1 MSFSLFFSTPKK
13 DEKENFDNNKKRNQK
28 LTVIFFSTPFLSLH
42 LPSPNQKTNK
52 NSSTSQDLSDEFP
65 QDYRNW
71 ASVLSQVLLK
81 KEGSLGTAA
90 KVLQRVMLA
99 THGHLSKVANGE
111 EFFPRFHLQ
120 DPVLSADAGAAIGGA
135 TSGLPPL
142 PKVEGTMFAS
152 GATFF
157 NYAPCVLSESYTGAQ
172 ASLTGLNFAPTLLQ
186 VSRSGRRRREIKRKE
201 RARQRSGKKEEK
213 LTTPKKNF

>member
-1 MSFSLFFSTPKK
+1 M
-13 DEKENFDNNKKRNQK
+13 
-28 LTVIFFSTPFLSLH
+28 IFFSTPFLSLH

-81 KEGSLGTAA
+81 KEGSLETAA

-99 THGHLSKVANGE
+99 THGHLSKVADGE

>member
-1 MSFSLFFSTPKK
+1 
-13 DEKENFDNNKKRNQK
+13 
-28 LTVIFFSTPFLSLH
+28 
-42 LPSPNQKTNK
+42 
-52 NSSTSQDLSDEFP
+52 
-65 QDYRNW
+65 
-71 ASVLSQVLLK
+71 VLSQVLLK
-81 KEGSLGTAA
+81 KEDSLETAA

-99 THGHLSKVANGE
+99 THGHLSKVADGE

-213 LTTPKKNF
+213 LTTPKKKLLKKYQLGAVGFTADAVPLTITPNLIYVQPLGAQVNPQGVNIQVRREKGSGFFY

>member
-1 MSFSLFFSTPKK
+1 
-13 DEKENFDNNKKRNQK
+13 
-28 LTVIFFSTPFLSLH
+28 VIFFSTPFLSLH

-81 KEGSLGTAA
+81 KEDSLETAA

-99 THGHLSKVANGE
+99 THGHLSKVADGE

-120 DPVLSADAGAAIGGA
+120 DPVLSADAANAIGG
-135 TSGLPPL
+135 TVSGLPPL
-142 PKVEGTMFAS
+142 PQVAGMMFAS
-152 GATFF
+152 DATFF
-157 NYAPCVLSESYTGAQ
+157 NYAPCVLSESYTGAN
-172 ASLTGLNFAPTLLQ
+172 AAVTGLNIAPVLLQ
-186 VSRSGRRRREIKRKE
+186 VRKGGGRERRE
-201 RARQRSGKKEEK
+201 RQGSGE
-213 LTTPKKNF
+213 KKN